1 MPRYAIVSDIHANL
15 ESLTAAL
22 ERIPPSDAVL
32 CLGDVV
38 GYGPNPNECVALI
51 RERATTTISGNHDL
65 AACENYGIEYFNP
78 SARTAM
84 VWTQGVLAAEH
95 AAWLKTLPYE
105 HREPGFL
112 MVHGAPVDYFTY
124 ILDNVDAARAF
135 ERTDAPLILV
145 GHSHVAEYYARAA
158 DGSITHKHM
167 QQGGTIE
174 LDPALRYIVNAGS
187 VGQPARREP
196 ARVDGVLRSAS
207 AHRDLGALRL
217 SDRAG
222 AREDPRGA
230 PPRGARGPA
239 ARGTLTGL

>member
-1 MPRYAIVSDIHANL
+1 MPRYAIVSDIHSNL

-22 ERIPPSDAVL
+22 ERISPSDAVL

-145 GHSHVAEYYARAA
+145 GHSHVAECYARAA

-187 VGQPARREP
+187 VGQPRDANPLASMAFYDPQARTVTWERYGYPIERVREKIH
-196 ARVDGVLRSAS
+196 A
-207 AHRDLGALRL
+207 AHL
-217 SDRAG
+217 
-222 AREDPRGA
+222 
-230 PPRGARGPA
+230 PA
-239 ARGTLTGL
+239 ALADRLLAGR